1 VCGRADR
8 ALPAIVHARLAD
20 SQWHARLAGAGDR
33 VDQVITAP
41 DAADVLLAGAAAA
54 AGGG

>member
-33 VDQVITAP
+33 VDQVIGAP